1 MNKNKQKIKNGPEI
15 IQDNGILQWMEAG
28 KRIRR
33 RDDYP

>member
-28 KRIRR
+28 RRIRG